1 MNLQIEGYETE
12 TKTHKYMG
20 IKNLNKFITTEC
32 SSAIKQIGLSELS
45 GKKIVIDISIYI
57 FKYSI
62 DGCLIENMYLMLS
75 LFTNFNIIPI
85 FIFDGKRPNEK
96 KELLEQRRDDREKLK
111 NEYDVLKCKLDTDD
125 DLHDD
130 EKQEIISNLRSLNN
144 KLVIIKKSDFENVKK
159 LITAFGC
166 MYFDAPG
173 EADELCSYLCIKG
186 KVWGCLSEDMD
197 MFVYGCP
204 RVIRHL
210 SLLNN
215 SAVVYDNKEILN
227 TLRITQSELRE
238 ICVLSGTDY
247 NIKVTKSV
255 NLYQSLSLFK
265 RYKKSKQHDTFYTW
279 VADNT
284 KFIEDDELLIKI
296 NKMFALEDDLLLT
309 DFDQLPIKRGSS
321 DITDINAIL
330 MKDGF
335 IFP

>member
-1 MNLQIEGYETE
+1 
-12 TKTHKYMG
+12 MG

-32 SSAIKQIGLSELS
+32 SNAIKQIGLTELS

-75 LFTNFNIIPI
+75 LFINYNIIPI

-96 KELLEQRRDDREKLK
+96 KELLDQRRDDRDKLK
-111 NEYDVLKCKLDTDD
+111 HEYDLLKCKLDTDD
-125 DLHDD
+125 DLQDD

-173 EADELCSYLCIKG
+173 EADELCSFLCIKG

-215 SAVVYDNKEILN
+215 SAVLYDNKEILN
-227 TLRITQSELRE
+227 TLRITQPELRE

-255 NLYQSLSLFK
+255 NLYQSLNLFK
-265 RYKKSKQHDTFYTW
+265 RYKKSKKTDTFYAW

-296 NKMFALEDDLLLT
+296 NKMFALEDDAMLT
-309 DFDQLPIKRGSS
+309 DFEQLPIKRGSS
-321 DITDINAIL
+321 DITDINTIL

-335 IFP
+335 IFPV